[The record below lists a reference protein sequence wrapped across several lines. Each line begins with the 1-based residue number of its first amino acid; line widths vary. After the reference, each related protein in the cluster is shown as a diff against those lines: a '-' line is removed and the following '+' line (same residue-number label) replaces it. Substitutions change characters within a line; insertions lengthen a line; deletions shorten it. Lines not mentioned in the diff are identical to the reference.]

1 MYFGHGHKTQ
11 LLPFRV
17 LGNGF
22 ILHSESLK
30 CLVTNEKSL
39 WSFFVLLPSCQLFR
53 NHNLSDPFVDACGD
67 NTPDVDS
74 SGMHKELRSFTI
86 KNALL

>member
-1 MYFGHGHKTQ
+1 ME
-11 LLPFRV
+11 V
-17 LGNGF
+17 
-22 ILHSESLK
+22 
-30 CLVTNEKSL
+30 
-39 WSFFVLLPSCQLFR
+39 FFVLLPSSQLFR

-67 NTPDVDS
+67 NTPEVES